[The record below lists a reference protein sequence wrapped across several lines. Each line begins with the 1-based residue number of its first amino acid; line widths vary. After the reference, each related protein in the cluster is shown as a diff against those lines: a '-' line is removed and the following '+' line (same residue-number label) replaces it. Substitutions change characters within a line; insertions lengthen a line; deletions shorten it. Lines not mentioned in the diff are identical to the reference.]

1 MLDSEETTLM
11 MVMTMRM
18 MFSPPGYYL
27 FLAAEGP
34 GPAAAAAPAA
44 AVGVAGRVA
53 EARARPAA
61 TAAAGAGAPLEPRL
75 AAPLA
80 PLLARLL
87 ALFLALL
94 AAGDLVAPLLAEL
107 LAGLLAG
114 VLRLRRLGLVV
125 RHADDGR
132 REALLLEL
140 LRDAHRV
147 HGADHR
153 QRALVGVDLHRLDP
167 WSRART
173 WPRLFCHSQRHEA
186 LLLERRME
194 KLDIPWSVATTDRMS
209 LMHALPTRSALIT
222 IFCKE

>member
-1 MLDSEETTLM
+1 MTTTTTFRLL
-11 MVMTMRM
+11 
-18 MFSPPGYYL
+18 PL

-61 TAAAGAGAPLEPRL
+61 AAAGAGAPLEPRL
-75 AAPLA
+75 AAPLE

-87 ALFLALL
+87 ALVLALL

-186 LLLERRME
+186 LLLKRRME

-222 IFCKE
+222 IFCKD

>member
-1 MLDSEETTLM
+1 MTTTTTFRLL
-11 MVMTMRM
+11 
-18 MFSPPGYYL
+18 PL

-61 TAAAGAGAPLEPRL
+61 AAAAGAGAPLEPRL

-87 ALFLALL
+87 ALVLALL

-107 LAGLLAG
+107 LARLLAG

-132 REALLLEL
+132 REALLLEP

-167 WSRART
+167 WSKAQRHGVVG
-173 WPRLFCHSQRHEA
+173 LFCHKRHYA
-186 LLLERRME
+186 WRDGLFRL
-194 KLDIPWSVATTDRMS
+194 ISAYS
-209 LMHALPTRSALIT
+209 LSHNTIELIEIRSA
-222 IFCKE
+222 KHRDRWRDGQRN

>member
-11 MVMTMRM
+11 MVMTMTM

-27 FLAAEGP
+27 YLAAEVH

-61 TAAAGAGAPLEPRL
+61 AAAGAGAPLEPRL

-222 IFCKE
+222 IFCKD

>member
-1 MLDSEETTLM
+1 MTTTTTFRLL
-11 MVMTMRM
+11 
-18 MFSPPGYYL
+18 PL

-61 TAAAGAGAPLEPRL
+61 AAAAGAGAPLEPRL

-114 VLRLRRLGLVV
+114 VLLRLRRLGLVV

-132 REALLLEL
+132 REALLLEP

-167 WSRART
+167 WSRAQRHGVVG
-173 WPRLFCHSQRHEA
+173 LFCHKRHYAWRDGLFRLISAYSLSHNTIELIEIRPAKHRDRWRDGQRN
-186 LLLERRME
+186 
-194 KLDIPWSVATTDRMS
+194 
-209 LMHALPTRSALIT
+209 
-222 IFCKE
+222 

>member
-1 MLDSEETTLM
+1 MMTTTTFRLL
-11 MVMTMRM
+11 
-18 MFSPPGYYL
+18 PL

-61 TAAAGAGAPLEPRL
+61 AAAGAGAPLEPRL

-107 LAGLLAG
+107 LARLLAG

-222 IFCKE
+222 IFCKD

>member
-1 MLDSEETTLM
+1 MTTTTTFRLL
-11 MVMTMRM
+11 
-18 MFSPPGYYL
+18 PL

-61 TAAAGAGAPLEPRL
+61 AAAAGAGAPLEPRL

-87 ALFLALL
+87 ALVLALL

-132 REALLLEL
+132 REALLLEP

-173 WPRLFCHSQRHEA
+173 WPRLFCNSQSHEA

-222 IFCKE
+222 IFCKD